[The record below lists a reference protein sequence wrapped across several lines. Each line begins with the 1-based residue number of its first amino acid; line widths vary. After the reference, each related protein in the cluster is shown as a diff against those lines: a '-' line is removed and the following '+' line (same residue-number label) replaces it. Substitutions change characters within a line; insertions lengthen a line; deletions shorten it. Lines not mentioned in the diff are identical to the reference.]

1 MDTYDVI
8 IAGGGPGGLAAAKV
22 VAEAGLRVVVLEQS
36 VEIGSPTR
44 TTGGS
49 FIADL
54 KQLGVPESLYHPIV
68 RCRFISPSNSVA
80 FTYDEPVACVLDVRG
95 LFQYMAE
102 GATDAGA
109 QIRLG
114 TTAVEPLLKD
124 GSTVG
129 VTTKSHIYGDAPL
142 YSSILI
148 DATGYRSSMLKQAG
162 VHPGFRRFGVGSE
175 FDLYAP
181 HYDQD
186 EVALIVGSQV
196 APAGYAWAFPW
207 GKQRVRLGVGII
219 HPDRDQHPDA
229 YLERLLNDGEKYGL
243 DLRNAQP
250 IEYHYG
256 LIPAEGLIDQFV
268 GDGIMGVGD
277 AAGQA
282 SALVGEGIRWAIKA
296 GRMAAGVAVE
306 AIKAK
311 DVSRAALRSYQR
323 QWRSEYAA
331 NLRIAY
337 EINKKIASWDDS
349 KWDRKTE
356 LLKLLSPHQ
365 FGQALQSNFI
375 AGWTS
380 RLFGLGFLTTARRRA
395 SRSSPAGP

>member
-8 IAGGGPGGLAAAKV
+8 IAGGGPGGLTAAKV
-22 VAEAGLRVVVLEQS
+22 AAEAGLRVVLLEQS
-36 VEIGSPTR
+36 EEIGSPTR

-54 KQLGVPESLYHPIV
+54 QQFGAPESLYHPIS

-80 FTYDEPVACVLDVRG
+80 FTYNEPVACVLDVRG

-102 GATDAGA
+102 GAVDAGA

-114 TTAVEPLLKD
+114 TTALEPLLKD
-124 GSTVG
+124 GATVG
-129 VTTKSHIYGDAPL
+129 VTTRSHIYGDAPL
-142 YSSILI
+142 SSSVLI

-207 GKQRVRLGVGII
+207 GKRRVRVGVGIL
-219 HPDRDQHPDA
+219 HPDHGEHPDA
-229 YLERLLNDGEKYGL
+229 YLERLLSDGKKYGL

-256 LIPAEGLIDQFV
+256 LIPAEGLIDTFV

-282 SALVGEGIRWAIKA
+282 SALVGEGIRWAMKA
-296 GRMAAGVAVE
+296 GRMAAGVAVK
-306 AIKAK
+306 AIQAK
-311 DVSRAALRSYQR
+311 DVSLAALRPYQR

-337 EINKKIASWDDS
+337 EINRRIASWDDS
-349 KWDRKTE
+349 KWDRRTE
-356 LLKLLSPHQ
+356 LLKRLSPHQ

-380 RLFGLGFLTTARRRA
+380 KLVGLGSLLSARGPA
-395 SRSSPAGP
+395 SRPRPGGK